1 MQSINFDTG
10 YKTYAINQDESKTIT
25 VHVADQNL
33 YKRLQEVAVAT
44 DDFKNEI
51 GDTEPTFETLE
62 SIDKKL
68 KEQLNY
74 AFGSDVSS
82 VVFGDINCFAV
93 ANDNG
98 ECVLETFLNA
108 FMPIIEEETKK
119 AAKAQENHIKALYN
133 EKTSKY
139 IAPVVTQIPQQN
151 VDLSKLTD
159 DEKIAL
165 IKGLRG

>member
-10 YKTYAINQDESKTIT
+10 YKTYAINQDESKTIR

-33 YKRLQEVAVAT
+33 YKRLQEVALAT

-51 GDTEPTFETLE
+51 GDTEPTFEMLE

-82 VVFGDINCFAV
+82 VVFGEINCFAV

-98 ECVLETFLNA
+98 ECILETFLNA
-108 FMPIIEEETKK
+108 FMPIIEEETAK
-119 AAKAQENHIKALYN
+119 AANAQKKHVESLYN

-139 IAPVVTQIPQQN
+139 IAPVVTQIPQQS
-151 VDLSKLTD
+151 VDISKLT
-159 DEKIAL
+159 EEQRIAL
-165 IKGLRG
+165 VKELKG